1 MLHYSSLGT
10 SLWHI
15 IHKESETFP
24 SLTEL
29 NTFSSLLLD
38 LLLNSSLSV
47 QELNLM
53 DSNNWI
59 HNQSTEPPSMDNSD
73 WRAQLLPDSRQR
85 VVNKIMDTLKKH
97 LPVSGPEGLLEL
109 RKIAQRF
116 EEKIFTA
123 ATSQQDYLRKIS
135 LKMLTMETKSP
146 NTIGNNMPSNQAGP
160 SNKLPD
166 QGLVMQP
173 QVHNPG
179 QQPVPL
185 PNQPQPRQQLL
196 SQNIQN
202 NIASQ
207 PNLPPVSSLAQTPN
221 QNIGQNSNIQSIPGQ
236 NSAGSTIGQNSNIQN
251 MFPGSQR
258 QIPGRQ
264 QVITQQQQQ
273 QAQNPQQ
280 YLFQQQFLKHKL
292 HMQSQMQQQQ
302 QQNLLQPNQL
312 QSSQQSVMQ
321 TSAAL
326 QPSMMQASALSS
338 LQQNQ
343 QANNVQQSTQSMLQ
357 QHPQVMRH
365 QQQQTSAVHQQQPPM
380 TQQQMLPGQ
389 QQQQQQ
395 LMGSHSNAT
404 NMQHA
409 QMLAS
414 QNNVG
419 DIQQP
424 QRLLSQQNNLTNIQ
438 QRQQQ
443 LMNQQN
449 NLANV
454 HQQQFGNNPPGLQQ
468 QQLLGPESGN
478 PGMQTSHHS
487 AHMLQQ
493 PKVPI
498 PQQSQQNATNL
509 ISSQGQQSQ
518 AQAAQQQFM
527 PQINNQHAQ
536 LQQQFGLQQQSNP
549 LQRDM
554 QQRLQA
560 SGSLHQ
566 QQNALDQQKQLYQ
579 SQRALPETSTTSA
592 DSTAQTSQSSGVDW
606 QEEVYQKIQT
616 MKESYLPEL
625 TEMYQRI
632 ASKLQQ
638 HESLPQ
644 QTKSE
649 QLERPRA
656 FRTMLEHIIQFLKV
670 PKNNISPNFK
680 EKLGSYEK
688 QIINLINANKPK
700 KGMSSVQPGQLP
712 PANMHSMSQ
721 PQSQV
726 TQVQSHDNQIH
737 SQLQPTNLQGS
748 VATMQQNNIAS
759 LQHNSISGVS
769 TAQQQNMMNSMQPGT
784 NLDSGQ
790 GNSMNSLQQV
800 PVSSLQQNPVSTP
813 QQANI
818 NSMQAHGG
826 VHSIQPNLNTLQSGS
841 SMLQQQQL
849 KHQQEQQMLQSQQLK
864 QQQQRQLFQRQHF
877 LQQQQQL
884 HQPAKQQLSS
894 QLQTHQMPQLHQM
907 NDMNDIK
914 ARQGMGVKPGVFQ
927 QHLTS
932 GQHPAYQHQQLKPGV
947 PFPVSS
953 PQLQLLQAASPQIL
967 QHSSPQVDQ
976 QNHLPS
982 STKVAT
988 PLQSSSSPFVGP
1000 TPSPPLAPSPMPGE
1014 SEKSI
1019 PGFSSISNATN
1030 IGHQQTAGAA
1040 APAQSLAIG
1049 TPGISASPLLAEFS
1063 GPDNAL
1069 ATTSGKSTVTEQP
1082 IERLIRAV
1090 KSMSHKTLCSAV
1102 SDIGSVISMNDRIAG
1117 SAPGS
1122 GSRAA
1127 VGEDLVSM
1135 TNCRLQARNF
1145 ITQDGTNG
1153 IKRMKRFTSAKP
1165 LNVVSSAGS
1174 MNDSIKHFA
1183 FESSDLESTASSS
1196 AKRSRTEA
1204 NHALSEEIREINF
1217 QLIDTVVE
1225 ISDEDV
1231 DPTAAAAV
1239 AAEGAEGT
1247 IVKCSF
1253 RPVALSPTMKS
1264 QYASVQMSPIQP
1276 LRLLVP
1282 VNYPNCSPIFLDK
1295 FPVESS
1301 KETEDLSLKAKSK
1314 FSISLRS
1321 LSQPMSL
1328 GDIANAW
1335 DVCAR
1340 GVVSEHAQQSGGGSF
1355 SSKYGSWEDCF
1366 TWSSA

>member
-1 MLHYSSLGT
+1 MNESHAGCNLRNKTKQSS
-10 SLWHI
+10 I
-15 IHKESETFP
+15 K
-24 SLTEL
+24 
-29 NTFSSLLLD
+29 SS
-38 LLLNSSLSV
+38 SSCSFTRHPLV
-47 QELNLM
+47 RLKLNLM
-53 DSNNWI
+53 DSDNWI
-59 HNQSTEPPSMDNSD
+59 PNQSTEPPMDTSD
-73 WRAQLLPDSRQR
+73 WRAQLIPDSRQKI
-85 VVNKIMDTLKKH
+85 VNKIMDTLKKQ

-116 EEKIFTA
+116 EEKIFTT

-135 LKMLTMETKSP
+135 LKMLTMETRSQK
-146 NTIGNNMPSNQAGP
+146 TMGNNMASNQAGP
-160 SNKLPD
+160 SNKPPD

-179 QQPVPL
+179 QQPVHL
-185 PNQPQPRQQLL
+185 PNQPQPHQQLL
-196 SQNIQN
+196 SQSIQN

-221 QNIGQNSNIQSIPGQ
+221 QSIGQNFNIPSFPGQ
-236 NSAGSTIGQNSNIQN
+236 NSVGSTMGQNSDIQN
-251 MFPGSQR
+251 MFQGSQR

-264 QVITQQQQQ
+264 QVLTQQQHQQ
-273 QAQNPQQ
+273 SQNPQQ
-280 YLFQQQFLKHKL
+280 YLYQQQLLKHKL
-292 HMQSQMQQQQ
+292 HMQQQ

-321 TSAAL
+321 TSATL
-326 QPSMMQASALSS
+326 QPSMMQTSSLSS

-343 QANNVQQSTQSMLQ
+343 QANTVQQSTQSMLH
-357 QHPQVMRH
+357 QHTQVMRH

-395 LMGSHSNAT
+395 QQLMGSQSNAT

-409 QMLAS
+409 QMLAP

-424 QRLLSQQNNLTNIQ
+424 QSLISQQNNLTNLQ
-438 QRQQQ
+438 QRQKQ
-443 LMNQQN
+443 LMNRQN

-454 HQQQFGNNPPGLQQ
+454 HQQQFGNNTPGLQQ

-487 AHMLQQ
+487 AQMVHQQ
-493 PKVPI
+493 KVPI
-498 PQQSQQNATNL
+498 QQQSQQNATNL
-509 ISSQGQQSQ
+509 LPSQGQQSQ

-536 LQQQFGLQQQSNP
+536 LQQQFGLQQQPNH
-549 LQRDM
+549 LERDM

-560 SGSLHQ
+560 SGSLLQ
-566 QQNALDQQKQLYQ
+566 QQNALEQQKQLYQ
-579 SQRALPETSTTSA
+579 SQRALPETSTTSV
-592 DSTAQTSQSSGVDW
+592 DSTDQTSQSSGVDW

-625 TEMYQRI
+625 SEMYQRI
-632 ASKLQQ
+632 ATKLQQ

-644 QTKSE
+644 QPKSE
-649 QLERPRA
+649 QLERVRA

-700 KGMSSVQPGQLP
+700 KDMPSVQPGQLP
-712 PANMHSMSQ
+712 PTNMHSMSQ
-721 PQSQV
+721 PQSQA
-726 TQVQSHDNQIH
+726 TQAQFHETQIN
-737 SQLQPTNLQGS
+737 SQLQPTNIQGS
-748 VATMQQNNIAS
+748 VATMQQNSIAS
-759 LQHNSISGVS
+759 LQHNSMSGVS
-769 TAQQQNMMNSMQPGT
+769 TAQQNMINSMQPGT
-784 NLDSGQ
+784 NLDSAQ
-790 GNSMNSLQQV
+790 GNSMNSLPQV
-800 PVSSLQQNPVSTP
+800 PPSSLQLNPVRTP

-818 NSMQAHGG
+818 NSLPAHGG
-826 VHSIQPNLNTLQSGS
+826 VHGIQPNLNTLQSGS
-841 SMLQQQQL
+841 SMLQHQQL
-849 KHQQEQQMLQSQQLK
+849 KHQQEQQMLQSQQFK
-864 QQQQRQLFQRQHF
+864 QQQRQLIQRQQF
-877 LQQQQQL
+877 LQQQQ
-884 HQPAKQQLSS
+884 PAKQQQSS
-894 QLQTHQMPQLHQM
+894 QLPTHQMPQLHQM
-907 NDMNDIK
+907 NDINDTK

-927 QHLTS
+927 EHLTS
-932 GQHPAYQHQQLKPGV
+932 GQRSAYPHQQLKPGA

-953 PQLQLLQAASPQIL
+953 PQFLQATSPQLL

-976 QNHLPS
+976 HNHLPS

-1000 TPSPPLAPSPMPGE
+1000 TPSPPLAPSHMPAE

-1019 PGFSSISNATN
+1019 PGFSSISNAAN

-1049 TPGISASPLLAEFS
+1049 TPGISASPLLAELS
-1063 GPDNAL
+1063 GTDNAL
-1069 ATTSGKSTVTEQP
+1069 ATTSGQSTVTEQP
-1082 IERLIRAV
+1082 IERLIRAI
-1090 KSMSHKTLCSAV
+1090 KSMSHETYCAAV

-1117 SAPGS
+1117 SAPGR

-1135 TNCRLQARNF
+1135 TDCRFQARNF

-1153 IKRMKRFTSAKP
+1153 IKRMKRYSSAKP
-1165 LNVVSSAGS
+1165 LNVVSSAGG
-1174 MNDSIKHFA
+1174 MNGSIKNLTG
-1183 FESSDLESTASSS
+1183 FESSDLESSASSS
-1196 AKRSRTEA
+1196 VKRPRTEA
-1204 NHALSEEIREINF
+1204 DHALLEEIREINF

-1231 DPTAAAAV
+1231 DPTAAAA
-1239 AAEGAEGT
+1239 AEGAEGT

-1253 RPVALSPTMKS
+1253 RPVALSPTLKS
-1264 QYASVQMSPIQP
+1264 QYASVHMSPIQP

-1282 VNYPNCSPIFLDK
+1282 VNYPNCSPISLDK
-1295 FPVESS
+1295 FPDESS
-1301 KETEDLSLKAKSK
+1301 KEIEDLSLKAKAK
-1314 FSISLRS
+1314 FSISLRT

-1328 GDIANAW
+1328 GEIAKAW

-1340 GVVSEHAQQSGGGSF
+1340 AVISEHAQQSGGGSF
-1355 SSKYGSWEDCF
+1355 SSKYGSWEDCL
-1366 TWSSA
+1366 TWTSA